1 MHTLNVQEPEICTE
15 RKPKREIAETAQ
27 QEGQNDIKTEDME
40 DEMPRSRELQVHVD
54 NSQNFKI
61 PSKDELPL
69 TLAISDKAK
78 LTEVYNAEQNPAAES
93 QVIGNTEV
101 KEKMQ
106 ESENKKDQ
114 PASFDSIS
122 NGITDFNLKMLND
135 QEDQE
140 PTISEEAQALVG
152 ARLFFSSSSLYDT
165 DRSDIR
171 ISEEEKPERFEE
183 PQSLFSVSHYKNIL
197 SSQSF
202 TSKDKH
208 FLQRLPGELYFNG
221 KNSQSR
227 KDYEISL
234 ENKESEEEAQSN
246 QKVNDQVPEK
256 SNVDNSKEKDIL
268 LLQLAVKKDRQNSE
282 STMKET
288 KLVKDCLVLS
298 SAEYRSE
305 HNVDFFFRYPKCEQH
320 STMGCESEPFS
331 IKKDNTDISVLE
343 DQHQVSLG
351 SKINIEDAP
360 EQHVSFMEKSSNE
373 ENSKKKEKQDYLSEN
388 ISEANCHKLG
398 SNHVADTKS
407 IKTIKNAGQLSLQ
420 FNELILKNNLKHK
433 VQEHYIVDSEEEG
446 EHADVKYNENPEKGL
461 YNVSQDLVKNI
472 FSRDSND
479 DSILLKETAVNREDV
494 NWFSQDRVKQPK
506 TFTEHIAESS
516 EDKLETTEQILEN
529 NKPNKQKSEK
539 RENRMA
545 NQEQSLVNFSG
556 ESLKSENITPEQD
569 SHTLNDL
576 LYNFQNKDNKG
587 LQTSVLFPREKIDE
601 DTNERNGISNPSEH
615 DFDNSRITEDS
626 LSENILCDQVLH
638 DQIIAPDFSF
648 SEEGLK
654 SSHKKDPVEI
664 ALADS
669 SFQHEL
675 LMSKC
680 ESEENTNSDPKKKCK
695 NQLLHNKRQDS
706 SISSNVEVSA
716 FTSPNHNE
724 DTENINT
731 ENESEDQKI
740 PSDSHSDDNVAS
752 KLLDISELKISKQNV
767 VTTETSRSYR
777 LSHMEHKHLF
787 QEHYSIAEESES
799 SSPALHLESFK
810 SFKMQSQTV
819 FKNHDDSDSNKPF
832 SPTSPYYDSAHN
844 PVKHAP
850 LQSEQGLDTLHLNI
864 ALNNKTYVEKE
875 DAIPTKTTSHIEKL
889 AASEKPSIY
898 KENYKKDTESQT
910 NIESI
915 NIDNKNSAQTE
926 EVVDSICTR
935 TSWFFGGLFSKT
947 NNHNSGRNTKYNF
960 VQDSNENRKD
970 IRINKKKKELKNMLK
985 NEDELRENESEQD
998 RDSIQTAEATRKLN
1012 SRDPLTMLK
1021 ERAEK
1026 ELRGTEESGIAADL
1040 RNNEKETDNTIT
1052 WERESVSQKIKKD
1065 DQILIDSDSDVSN
1078 SFTAYQQFYLKLS
1091 LERKKPSESLCESET
1106 LMLLEQQFEKIHH
1119 GITTY
1124 TCVDNFRERK
1134 PLTLSVEEEP
1144 HLDIVG
1150 EKCLKEKV
1158 NILLELQEHWSAVRV
1173 KCSLQNAQQDI
1184 SNKIQLLEESKE
1196 KHRINT
1202 PLNNENNNAQS
1213 SEGITIPLMK
1223 TKDDSSR
1230 NIQLG
1235 AKKLF
1240 TEMSFLI
1247 RNYIP
1252 SDEEGW
1258 IYQILLR
1265 LNALDIG
1272 DFIKSVFSVM
1282 ATVSRKVVAALPE
1295 DMRPGPDLYG
1305 FSWEM
1310 VICAAV
1316 IGIFTVFLFLCR
1328 SFQSVKS
1335 RFYVGREKQLANK
1348 VAELVEEKCEVLEKL
1363 SLHKKEYEDLE
1374 LSLKNANLKESTD
1387 TTCIEETYEKLNR
1400 SNLVL
1405 KHEIENLEKELEKE
1419 KSKRS
1424 EQDEMITEIERRIES
1439 LEDEAKSIQTQVAEA
1454 NTTLKV
1460 FHINTERLKT
1470 SVQDAVEENY
1480 HLQESEKQL
1489 LQEAEGWGERF
1500 SELNEQTKMFESSKA
1515 DMEEALKNKESQ
1527 VKSLTE
1533 CLLKM
1538 KDWSSAI
1545 REDDATEDSHWDTDT
1560 KGVTEN
1566 GEHLD
1571 DQQKRTVKKLIYAA
1585 KLNACLKTLETER
1598 NQVYSKLDDENKA
1611 KEELAERIENLQSEQ
1626 VSLQSEN
1633 VQFESEVQKLQQKLK
1648 VMTELYQ
1655 ENEMKLHRRLTVEE
1669 RERLQKEEKLSKV
1682 DEKINHA
1689 AEELNSYRQRAK
1701 DLEEELE
1708 KTIRSYQSQ
1717 ITSHEKKAH
1726 DNWLTARA
1734 AERHLNDIRKENA
1747 HSRQKLTET
1756 EFKVELLEKDPF
1768 ALDVPV
1774 RPFGREHSPYGPSP
1788 MGRPSSE
1795 TRAFLSPPTL
1805 LEGPL
1810 RLSPILP
1817 GGGGRGSRGPG
1828 NPAMYEGANERGELI
1843 SDRLSDPHRP
1853 PSDTGS
1859 LSPPWDRD
1867 RRIILPPTGQPYN
1880 DPALPPR
1887 RPERFY
1893 SSPPNSGRLSGPA
1906 ELRSYNLQP
1915 FDKPDGQ
1922 ASSENSSR
1930 MESSGNGTKDH
1941 PNLSNLLNVSNQSLA
1956 SESEAAGSGF
1966 AVPPIPQIRAPLIPV
1981 DPRGPF
1987 IRRGPPFP
1995 PPPPPPG
2002 GIYGPREYFPMRDFA
2017 GLPRPPLAMRSPFP
2031 PRPFSQYPP
2040 QRAGFFSPPSLPLE
2054 NRNELTS
2061 GLTHQLNAPATEHPE
2076 PQQET

>member
-1 MHTLNVQEPEICTE
+1 MSIEFASFEYVLDLLFSSIMEFLDKMIFLLVISFLTSLQSEKVLSKWKNCGDQECATAMSRVQANKDYTGPDCRYLNFKVGEEIIVYSKLSRKQTDLWVGSKGKDFGYFPKDAVKVDEVFITQEVEVPTKETDFLCLDGGEYSFENKDSLLYEHDEDNEYSLPYTNQKELESKELKVELQKHASFLWDHEVELDPANVEADRTSEDLHMQEETTSNEMSRKDKSGNDDAVHPEAQSIHPSAPTQATWTVSSVARWLNLGSKHDEETTEIVSQSVEENTFRSRKIAVADESDLKELNEEDEPKPMTSGWFQSGLTDFLYFSRESIGHDLPPDENDPHTHHSSSMAGHSDHEFIAAATE
-15 RKPKREIAETAQ
+15 TSMDEEQQQSDKEDSDSSWFNLGLPDVLTFGHAKKDKTIINEEQSSEAEDTTDKTGKMQSSNQ
-27 QEGQNDIKTEDME
+27 QETEFHKD
-40 DEMPRSRELQVHVD
+40 RELKKQPYETTDEKQTDKKNVVEGIID
-54 NSQNFKI
+54 SDSKT
-61 PSKDELPL
+61 PSSGELPTNRD
-69 TLAISDKAK
+69 TLLDFKSTSDLKETSSAGEVAERNK
-78 LTEVYNAEQNPAAES
+78 LIEPYSSEQDSVSES
-93 QVIGNTEV
+93 QVLKNTEV
-101 KEKMQ
+101 KERTQ
-106 ESENKKDQ
+106 ESENK
-114 PASFDSIS
+114 
-122 NGITDFNLKMLND
+122 NG
-135 QEDQE
+135 
-140 PTISEEAQALVG
+140 
-152 ARLFFSSSSLYDT
+152 
-165 DRSDIR
+165 
-171 ISEEEKPERFEE
+171 
-183 PQSLFSVSHYKNIL
+183 QS
-197 SSQSF
+197 
-202 TSKDKH
+202 
-208 FLQRLPGELYFNG
+208 
-221 KNSQSR
+221 
-227 KDYEISL
+227 
-234 ENKESEEEAQSN
+234 
-246 QKVNDQVPEK
+246 
-256 SNVDNSKEKDIL
+256 
-268 LLQLAVKKDRQNSE
+268 
-282 STMKET
+282 
-288 KLVKDCLVLS
+288 
-298 SAEYRSE
+298 
-305 HNVDFFFRYPKCEQH
+305 
-320 STMGCESEPFS
+320 
-331 IKKDNTDISVLE
+331 
-343 DQHQVSLG
+343 
-351 SKINIEDAP
+351 
-360 EQHVSFMEKSSNE
+360 
-373 ENSKKKEKQDYLSEN
+373 
-388 ISEANCHKLG
+388 
-398 SNHVADTKS
+398 
-407 IKTIKNAGQLSLQ
+407 
-420 FNELILKNNLKHK
+420 
-433 VQEHYIVDSEEEG
+433 
-446 EHADVKYNENPEKGL
+446 
-461 YNVSQDLVKNI
+461 
-472 FSRDSND
+472 
-479 DSILLKETAVNREDV
+479 
-494 NWFSQDRVKQPK
+494 
-506 TFTEHIAESS
+506 
-516 EDKLETTEQILEN
+516 
-529 NKPNKQKSEK
+529 
-539 RENRMA
+539 
-545 NQEQSLVNFSG
+545 
-556 ESLKSENITPEQD
+556 
-569 SHTLNDL
+569 
-576 LYNFQNKDNKG
+576 
-587 LQTSVLFPREKIDE
+587 
-601 DTNERNGISNPSEH
+601 
-615 DFDNSRITEDS
+615 
-626 LSENILCDQVLH
+626 
-638 DQIIAPDFSF
+638 
-648 SEEGLK
+648 
-654 SSHKKDPVEI
+654 
-664 ALADS
+664 
-669 SFQHEL
+669 
-675 LMSKC
+675 
-680 ESEENTNSDPKKKCK
+680 
-695 NQLLHNKRQDS
+695 
-706 SISSNVEVSA
+706 
-716 FTSPNHNE
+716 
-724 DTENINT
+724 
-731 ENESEDQKI
+731 
-740 PSDSHSDDNVAS
+740 
-752 KLLDISELKISKQNV
+752 
-767 VTTETSRSYR
+767 
-777 LSHMEHKHLF
+777 
-787 QEHYSIAEESES
+787 
-799 SSPALHLESFK
+799 
-810 SFKMQSQTV
+810 
-819 FKNHDDSDSNKPF
+819 
-832 SPTSPYYDSAHN
+832 
-844 PVKHAP
+844 
-850 LQSEQGLDTLHLNI
+850 
-864 ALNNKTYVEKE
+864 
-875 DAIPTKTTSHIEKL
+875 
-889 AASEKPSIY
+889 
-898 KENYKKDTESQT
+898 
-910 NIESI
+910 
-915 NIDNKNSAQTE
+915 
-926 EVVDSICTR
+926 
-935 TSWFFGGLFSKT
+935 
-947 NNHNSGRNTKYNF
+947 
-960 VQDSNENRKD
+960 
-970 IRINKKKKELKNMLK
+970 
-985 NEDELRENESEQD
+985 
-998 RDSIQTAEATRKLN
+998 
-1012 SRDPLTMLK
+1012 
-1021 ERAEK
+1021 
-1026 ELRGTEESGIAADL
+1026 
-1040 RNNEKETDNTIT
+1040 
-1052 WERESVSQKIKKD
+1052 
-1065 DQILIDSDSDVSN
+1065 
-1078 SFTAYQQFYLKLS
+1078 
-1091 LERKKPSESLCESET
+1091 
-1106 LMLLEQQFEKIHH
+1106 
-1119 GITTY
+1119 
-1124 TCVDNFRERK
+1124 
-1134 PLTLSVEEEP
+1134 
-1144 HLDIVG
+1144 
-1150 EKCLKEKV
+1150 
-1158 NILLELQEHWSAVRV
+1158 
-1173 KCSLQNAQQDI
+1173 DI

>member
-1 MHTLNVQEPEICTE
+1 
-15 RKPKREIAETAQ
+15 
-27 QEGQNDIKTEDME
+27 
-40 DEMPRSRELQVHVD
+40 
-54 NSQNFKI
+54 
-61 PSKDELPL
+61 
-69 TLAISDKAK
+69 
-78 LTEVYNAEQNPAAES
+78 
-93 QVIGNTEV
+93 
-101 KEKMQ
+101 
-106 ESENKKDQ
+106 
-114 PASFDSIS
+114 
-122 NGITDFNLKMLND
+122 
-135 QEDQE
+135 
-140 PTISEEAQALVG
+140 
-152 ARLFFSSSSLYDT
+152 
-165 DRSDIR
+165 
-171 ISEEEKPERFEE
+171 
-183 PQSLFSVSHYKNIL
+183 
-197 SSQSF
+197 
-202 TSKDKH
+202 
-208 FLQRLPGELYFNG
+208 
-221 KNSQSR
+221 
-227 KDYEISL
+227 
-234 ENKESEEEAQSN
+234 
-246 QKVNDQVPEK
+246 
-256 SNVDNSKEKDIL
+256 
-268 LLQLAVKKDRQNSE
+268 
-282 STMKET
+282 
-288 KLVKDCLVLS
+288 
-298 SAEYRSE
+298 
-305 HNVDFFFRYPKCEQH
+305 
-320 STMGCESEPFS
+320 
-331 IKKDNTDISVLE
+331 
-343 DQHQVSLG
+343 
-351 SKINIEDAP
+351 
-360 EQHVSFMEKSSNE
+360 
-373 ENSKKKEKQDYLSEN
+373 
-388 ISEANCHKLG
+388 
-398 SNHVADTKS
+398 
-407 IKTIKNAGQLSLQ
+407 
-420 FNELILKNNLKHK
+420 
-433 VQEHYIVDSEEEG
+433 
-446 EHADVKYNENPEKGL
+446 
-461 YNVSQDLVKNI
+461 
-472 FSRDSND
+472 
-479 DSILLKETAVNREDV
+479 
-494 NWFSQDRVKQPK
+494 
-506 TFTEHIAESS
+506 
-516 EDKLETTEQILEN
+516 
-529 NKPNKQKSEK
+529 
-539 RENRMA
+539 
-545 NQEQSLVNFSG
+545 
-556 ESLKSENITPEQD
+556 
-569 SHTLNDL
+569 
-576 LYNFQNKDNKG
+576 
-587 LQTSVLFPREKIDE
+587 
-601 DTNERNGISNPSEH
+601 
-615 DFDNSRITEDS
+615 
-626 LSENILCDQVLH
+626 
-638 DQIIAPDFSF
+638 
-648 SEEGLK
+648 
-654 SSHKKDPVEI
+654 
-664 ALADS
+664 
-669 SFQHEL
+669 
-675 LMSKC
+675 
-680 ESEENTNSDPKKKCK
+680 
-695 NQLLHNKRQDS
+695 
-706 SISSNVEVSA
+706 
-716 FTSPNHNE
+716 
-724 DTENINT
+724 
-731 ENESEDQKI
+731 
-740 PSDSHSDDNVAS
+740 
-752 KLLDISELKISKQNV
+752 
-767 VTTETSRSYR
+767 
-777 LSHMEHKHLF
+777 
-787 QEHYSIAEESES
+787 
-799 SSPALHLESFK
+799 
-810 SFKMQSQTV
+810 
-819 FKNHDDSDSNKPF
+819 
-832 SPTSPYYDSAHN
+832 
-844 PVKHAP
+844 
-850 LQSEQGLDTLHLNI
+850 
-864 ALNNKTYVEKE
+864 
-875 DAIPTKTTSHIEKL
+875 
-889 AASEKPSIY
+889 
-898 KENYKKDTESQT
+898 
-910 NIESI
+910 
-915 NIDNKNSAQTE
+915 
-926 EVVDSICTR
+926 
-935 TSWFFGGLFSKT
+935 
-947 NNHNSGRNTKYNF
+947 
-960 VQDSNENRKD
+960 
-970 IRINKKKKELKNMLK
+970 MLK
-985 NEDELRENESEQD
+985 D
-998 RDSIQTAEATRKLN
+998 
-1012 SRDPLTMLK
+1012 
-1021 ERAEK
+1021 RAEK
-1026 ELRGTEESGIAADL
+1026 ELLGTEEKNIAADL

-1052 WERESVSQKIKKD
+1052 WERESVSQEIKKD
-1065 DQILIDSDSDVSN
+1065 DQILTDSDSDVSN
-1078 SFTAYQQFYLKLS
+1078 PFTAYQQFYLKLF
-1091 LERKKPSESLCESET
+1091 LERKKPSESLCESEI
-1106 LMLLEQQFEKIHH
+1106 LILLEQQFEKTHH
-1119 GITTY
+1119 GISTY

-1134 PLTLSVEEEP
+1134 PLTLSVEDEP
-1144 HLDIVG
+1144 HLDTVG
-1150 EKCLKEKV
+1150 DKCLKEKV
-1158 NILLELQEHWSAVRV
+1158 NILLELQELWSAVRV

-1184 SNKIQLLEESKE
+1184 SNKIKLLEERKE

-1213 SEGITIPLMK
+1213 SEGIIIPLIK
-1223 TKDDSSR
+1223 NKEKIHDSAI

-1247 RNYIP
+1247 QNYIP

-1265 LNALDIG
+1265 LNDLDIG

-1305 FSWEM
+1305 FPWEM

-1328 SFQSVKS
+1328 SYQSVKS
-1335 RFYVGREKQLANK
+1335 RFYIGREKQLASE
-1348 VAELVEEKCEVLEKL
+1348 VAELVEEKCKVLEKL

-1374 LSLKNANLKESTD
+1374 LSLKNASLKESTD
-1387 TTCIEETYEKLNR
+1387 TTCTEETYEKLNR
-1400 SNLVL
+1400 SNLAL

-1439 LEDEAKSIQTQVAEA
+1439 LENEAKSIQTQVAEA
-1454 NTTLKV
+1454 NTTLKI

-1560 KGVTEN
+1560 KGETEN

-1571 DQQKRTVKKLIYAA
+1571 DQQKTVKKLIYAA

-1598 NQVYSKLDDENKA
+1598 NQVYSKLDDENNA
-1611 KEELAERIENLQSEQ
+1611 KEELAERIENLRSEQ

-1633 VQFESEVQKLQQKLK
+1633 AQFESEVQKLQQKLK

-1956 SESEAAGSGF
+1956 SESEAVGSGF
-1966 AVPPIPQIRAPLIPV
+1966 AAPPIPQIRAPLIPV

-2002 GIYGPREYFPMRDFA
+2002 GMYGPREYFPMRDFA

-2040 QRAGFFSPPSLPLE
+2040 QRAGFFSPLSLPLE

-2076 PQQET
+2076 PPQET